1 MRRYTLHIILFILT
15 VASTWITW
23 GPLYSVP
30 IMLIL
35 LGHEMAHYFISRKSG
50 IRATLPFFLP
60 LPVISPFGTLGAVIR
75 MEGTIPSRRAL
86 FDTGI
91 AGPLTSFFLSVPA
104 AVIGLKLSQLIPTSQ
119 IKGEMIRLADPLLF
133 SFVQYLFM
141 RDLPRNYEVVL
152 HPIAYAGWVGL
163 FVTALNLLPI
173 GQLDGGHVAYALF
186 GRNSRKISVIV
197 VAVVAFIFIFSSIA
211 WVLILILMIL
221 FGFKHPT
228 PMDDQTVLGTKRKV
242 IGGMA
247 LLILLLSFTAAPF
260 PEIPSLIDLINKGFS
275 TLVW

>member
-35 LGHEMAHYFISRKSG
+35 LGHERAHYFISRKSG

-163 FVTALNLLPI
+163 FVTALNL
-173 GQLDGGHVAYALF
+173 
-186 GRNSRKISVIV
+186 RKISVIV
-197 VAVVAFIFIFSSIA
+197 VAVVAFIFIFYSIA
-211 WVLILILMIL
+211 WFLILILMIL

>member
-1 MRRYTLHIILFILT
+1 MRRYHVHIILFILT
-15 VASTWITW
+15 VASTWLTW
-23 GPLYSVP
+23 GPLYSVA

-35 LGHEMAHYFISRKSG
+35 LGHEMAHYFVSRRSG
-50 IRATLPFFLP
+50 MRATLPFFLP

-75 MEGTIPSRRAL
+75 LEGIIPSRKAL

-104 AVIGLKLSQLIPTSQ
+104 AVIGLKLSKLIPASQ

-133 SFVQYLFM
+133 SLVQYLFM
-141 RDLPRNYEVVL
+141 RDVPGNHEVVL

-186 GRNSRKISVIV
+186 GKHSRKISVIV
-197 VAVVAFIFIFSSIA
+197 VAVVAFIFIFYSVA
-211 WVLILILMIL
+211 WFLILILMIL

-228 PMDDQTVLGTKRKV
+228 PLDDHTPLGPRRKL

-247 LLILLLSFTAAPF
+247 LLILLLSFTVAPF
-260 PEIPSLIDLINKGFS
+260 PEVPSLIDLMNNGFS
-275 TLVW
+275 SLLK

>member
-1 MRRYTLHIILFILT
+1 MRRYTIHIVLFVLT
-15 VASTWITW
+15 VASTWLTW

-35 LGHEMAHYFISRKSG
+35 LGHEMAHYFMSRRSG
-50 IRATLPFFLP
+50 MRASLPFFLP
-60 LPVISPFGTLGAVIR
+60 LPFISPFGTLGAVIR
-75 MEGTIPSRRAL
+75 MEGTVPSRKAL

-104 AVIGLKLSQLIPTSQ
+104 AVIGLKLSKLIPASQ

-133 SFVQYLFM
+133 SLIQFLFM
-141 RDLPRNYEVVL
+141 RDVPSHYEVVL

-173 GQLDGGHVAYALF
+173 GQLDGGHIAYALF

-197 VAVVAFIFIFSSIA
+197 VAVVAFIFIYYSIA
-211 WVLILILMIL
+211 WFLLLILMIL

-228 PMDDQTVLGTKRKV
+228 PLDDQTPLSTRRKL
-242 IGGMA
+242 IGGIA
-247 LLILLLSFTAAPF
+247 LFILILSFTLAPF
-260 PEIPSLIDLINKGFS
+260 PEVPSLIDLINKGFS
-275 TLVW
+275 SLLR

>member
-1 MRRYTLHIILFILT
+1 MRRYTIHIILFILT
-15 VASTWITW
+15 VASTWVTW

-50 IRATLPFFLP
+50 MRATLPFFLP

-75 MEGTIPSRRAL
+75 LEGMIPSRRAL
-86 FDTGI
+86 FDTGF
-91 AGPLTSFFLSVPA
+91 AGPFTSFILSVPA
-104 AVIGLKLSQLIPTSQ
+104 AVIGLRLSKLIPASQ
-119 IKGEMIRLADPLLF
+119 IEGEVIRLADPLLF
-133 SFVQYLFM
+133 SLIQYLFI
-141 RDLPRNYEVVL
+141 RDLPTHYEVVL

-173 GQLDGGHVAYALF
+173 GQLDGGHIAYALF
-186 GRNSRKISVIV
+186 GKNSRKISVIV
-197 VAVVAFIFIFSSIA
+197 IAVVAFIFVFYSIA
-211 WVLILILMIL
+211 WFLILVLMIL

-228 PMDDQTVLGTKRKV
+228 PLDDQTPLGTRRKL

-247 LLILLLSFTAAPF
+247 LLILLLSFTLAPF
-260 PEIPSLIDLINKGFS
+260 PEVPSLIDLTHKGFS
-275 TLVW
+275 SLLR

>member
-1 MRRYTLHIILFILT
+1 MRRYTIQIILFILT
-15 VASTWITW
+15 VASTWLTW

-35 LGHEMAHYFISRKSG
+35 LGHEMAHYFMSRRSG
-50 IRATLPFFLP
+50 MRATLPFFLP
-60 LPVISPFGTLGAVIR
+60 LPFISPFGTLGAVIR
-75 MEGTIPSRRAL
+75 MGGTIPSRRAL
-86 FDTGI
+86 FDTGV
-91 AGPLTSFFLSVPA
+91 AGPLISFFLSVPA
-104 AVIGLKLSQLIPTSQ
+104 AAIGLKLSKLIPASQ

-133 SFVQYLFM
+133 SLIQYLFM
-141 RDLPRNYEVVL
+141 RDVPSHYEVVL

-197 VAVVAFIFIFSSIA
+197 VAVVAFIFIYYSFA
-211 WVLILILMIL
+211 WFLVLILMIL

-228 PMDDQTVLGTKRKV
+228 PLDDQTPLDMKRKLL
-242 IGGMA
+242 GGFA
-247 LLILLLSFTAAPF
+247 FLILVLSFTLAPF
-260 PEIPSLIDLINKGFS
+260 PEIPSLIDLVNKGFS
-275 TLVW
+275 TLWR